1 MRSKSLIRF
10 APALLAAALAF
21 PAAAN
26 DLESRLDIDPI
37 VLSMDGFLR
46 AHPDIRWQRDGMHSY
61 EKGDYEIALR
71 QFRRAA
77 LHADKVSQAMIATM
91 YWDGVGVAVDRE
103 LGYVWMD
110 IAAERMY
117 PDLLVHRERYW
128 EQLDEGQRK
137 RAIERGHDILAEFG
151 DAAAKPRQAK
161 AMERERRMATG
172 NRTGGASVAAMTI
185 IPFTGKAAGQTGP
198 YGFNGVK
205 GLQPRGYTLTGDQYY
220 ADQYWK
226 PEQYWAMHDTA
237 WDAPERPADGKVDV
251 GAPEK
256 LRRRGD

>member
-1 MRSKSLIRF
+1 MESNSLIRF

-26 DLESRLDIDPI
+26 DLQSKLDIDPI
-37 VLSMDGFLR
+37 VLSMPGFLR
-46 AHPDIRWQRDGMHSY
+46 AHPDIRWQREGMHSY
-61 EKGDYEIALR
+61 EKGDYEIAFR

-77 LHADKVSQAMIATM
+77 LHADKVSQAMIASM
-91 YWDGVGVAVDRE
+91 YWDGVGVPVDRE

-110 IAAERMY
+110 IAAERLY

-128 EQLDEGQRK
+128 AQLDEGQRT

-161 AMERERRMATG
+161 TMERERRLATG
-172 NRTGGASVAAMTI
+172 SRTGGASLAFMKI
-185 IPFTGKAAGQTGP
+185 IPYTGLAAGQGGP
-198 YGFNGVK
+198 NGMN
-205 GLQPRGYTLTGDQYY
+205 LAYPQGYTLTGDQYY
-220 ADQYWK
+220 AEQYWK

-237 WDAPERPADGKVDV
+237 WDAPERPVDGRVDV
-251 GAPEK
+251 GTPEN
-256 LRRRGD
+256 LRRGGD